1 MPWSQS
7 RKTTA
12 NRLASIIYG
21 SIATMTADLGI
32 KATDYT
38 GMSLSGGLAAVT
50 AAAIFTKFFLE
61 IVKRET
67 ETGHHLPAGESWAT
81 FIEALYVAPLPFV
94 GILIFA
100 LSPKIAVPLAHWAVS
115 TIAFGTL
122 GVSGFLSSYLLDS
135 SIRIGLTRAVLWFGL
150 GAMLLALKALT

>member
-67 ETGHHLPAGESWAT
+67 ETGIICRQASLGRRSSKRFTSP
-81 FIEALYVAPLPFV
+81 LYR
-94 GILIFA
+94 
-100 LSPKIAVPLAHWAVS
+100 SS
-115 TIAFGTL
+115 AF
-122 GVSGFLSSYLLDS
+122 
-135 SIRIGLTRAVLWFGL
+135 
-150 GAMLLALKALT
+150 